1 MKTKDFSLL
10 PVTGLAAQFLEIRV
24 DYNGGAMPVYVGYS
38 LIPKADDNAPV
49 WYIVMLEYS
58 GSNIIA
64 QHLGS
69 LGLQWT
75 YIWANR
81 ASYF

>member
-10 PVTGLAAQFLEIRV
+10 NVTGLAAQFLEIRI
-24 DYNGGAMPVYVGYS
+24 DYNGGSNPVYVGYS
-38 LIPKADDNAPV
+38 LVPQADDNAPV
-49 WYIVMLEYS
+49 WYIVMLDYTA
-58 GSNIIA
+58 GNLTA
-64 QHLGS
+64 QHLGT
-69 LGLQWT
+69 LGNQWT